1 MGPVLEEAA
10 ILLQQTDKVFPPVG
24 IKPGGEDQGVGAFD
38 GVDRVDLYE
47 PHLPDLVLDGP
58 ATAPAA
64 LDPRASPG
72 RQETAGLRR
81 QLKSWAQGCAVA
93 FRGS

>member
-24 IKPGGEDQGVGAFD
+24 IKPGGEDQGVGPFD

-58 ATAPAA
+58 ATARAA
-64 LDPRASPG
+64 WIREHPLGAKKQPTYG
-72 RQETAGLRR
+72 
-81 QLKSWAQGCAVA
+81 
-93 FRGS
+93 GS